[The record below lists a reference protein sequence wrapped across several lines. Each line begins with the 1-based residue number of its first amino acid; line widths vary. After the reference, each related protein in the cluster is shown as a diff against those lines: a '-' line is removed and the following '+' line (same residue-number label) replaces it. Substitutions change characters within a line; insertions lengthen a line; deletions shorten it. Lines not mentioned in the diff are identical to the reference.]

1 MIINSTSQDDLSS
14 QIIII
19 VILLLINAFFAASEM
34 AIISA
39 NSLKIEMLIANG
51 NKKAQRVKK
60 LQANETKLL
69 STIQVGITLAG
80 FFSSAT
86 AASSLS
92 EKIASKIGIP
102 AEVSLI
108 LITLIL

>member
-1 MIINSTSQDDLSS
+1 MILSSTPQDDLSS

-19 VILLLINAFFAASEM
+19 IVLLIVNAFFAASEM

-39 NSLKIEMLIANG
+39 NPVKLDLLIVEG
-51 NKKAQRVKK
+51 NKKAILVKK
-60 LQANETKLL
+60 LQENETKLL

-92 EKIASKIGIP
+92 NILASAINIP
-102 AEVSLI
+102 
-108 LITLIL
+108 T